1 MAHEITVNQN
11 GAFYFSQACSED
23 VFNFSR
29 NKLIIPIVLFQSLWM
44 FFFMAGVQVKLKL
57 VNLNLWPVF
66 TSNLINQTTWLKV
79 KLKLVVNLLPETH
92 II

>member
-44 FFFMAGVQVKLKL
+44 FFFMAGVHQQ
-57 VNLNLWPVF
+57 PDQ
-66 TSNLINQTTWLKV
+66 SNYLAEGQT
-79 KLKLVVNLLPETH
+79 
-92 II
+92 